1 MSRRLALFAVLFA
14 AYAAT
19 IGLRATPG
27 ERYTPAE
34 AHRLLTAASIVHDR
48 DIDLRNQYSG
58 RGWRAWNGAPL
69 RPTAGLTDGRL
80 VEPQGLGYPLL
91 AAAAYAIGGATAV
104 EVQGALL
111 MALAFAL
118 ALGLARR
125 LVPEPWATRA
135 VLVAGLSPP
144 VLAASTTVAPVSV
157 GAVLVTGAV
166 LLALRIREEPR
177 LSWTFTCAL
186 LLALTAWLDVHLAVP
201 GAVVAIALW
210 RWLRR
215 RHRALAGFVALEVVL
230 TSAVVFITI
239 NDRIFGGLTPLSS
252 RLSTRSPT
260 GAATAGDQFERIP
273 RLLGAFVDRDAGVLR
288 WAPVFALAFI
298 AVWILHRSRHERLA
312 TAIPGQVDVE
322 VSGLLL
328 GLVGVAGVAGA
339 VFARPSLSGP
349 WLTPP
354 DVTVVLPC
362 VAALGALGLRRF
374 PRVGR
379 VLVAATLAGSLWLLA
394 GARLDGGAG
403 LAPPQGALPWG
414 GVERVL
420 PRLD

>member
-1 MSRRLALFAVLFA
+1 VSRRLALFAVLLA

-27 ERYTPAE
+27 ERYAPAE

-48 DIDLRNQYSG
+48 DIDLRNQYAD
-58 RGWRAWNGAPL
+58 RGWREWHGAPL
-69 RPTAGLTDGRL
+69 RPTAGVTEGRL
-80 VEPQGLGYPLL
+80 VEPQGVGYPLL
-91 AAAAYAIGGATAV
+91 AAAAYAVGGATAV
-104 EVQGALL
+104 EVEGAVL
-111 MALAFAL
+111 MALAFTL

-125 LVPEPWATRA
+125 LVPEPWATRT
-135 VLVAGLSPP
+135 VLVVGLSPP
-144 VLAASTTVAPVSV
+144 VLAASTTIAPVSA
-157 GAVLVTGAV
+157 GAVLITGAV

-215 RHRALAGFVALEVVL
+215 RNRALAGFVALEVVL

-239 NDRIFGGLTPLSS
+239 NDRLFGGLTPASS
-252 RLSTRSPT
+252 RLSHGSPT
-260 GAATAGDQFERIP
+260 GAASATDQLARLP
-273 RLLGAFVDRDAGVLR
+273 RLLGAFVDRDAGALR
-288 WAPVFALAFI
+288 WAPVLALALV
-298 AVWILHRSRHERLA
+298 AVGMLGRSRRERLA

-322 VSGLLL
+322 VTGLLL

-339 VFARPSLSGP
+339 AFARPSLSGP

-362 VAALGALGLRRF
+362 VAALGALALRRY

-379 VLVAATLAGSLWLLA
+379 VLVALTIAGSLWLLI
-394 GARLDGGAG
+394 GARLDDGAG
-403 LAPPQGALPWG
+403 LAPPRGALPWG
-414 GVERVL
+414 GAERVL
-420 PRLD
+420 PRLE